1 MKHTKLTTPA
11 PGKADIVTR
20 RAAILHLDIV
30 GSTRQVVQNLIFAHH
45 QIQQTYQ
52 RISKICR
59 RNRGIPHELRGDAVV
74 AEFRFAADALKAAV
88 EIQTF
93 NRLLV
98 KNRFGKLIPSM
109 RIGVSFGE
117 VISGGNIINGLPVIR
132 AQRLEQKAGVG
143 QVVMDQYTRI
153 QLGDDSNI
161 HYELMGTCQLKG
173 FDEAIQIY
181 RLKLNSGTLSSG
193 AVITTLSQVASSW
206 VI

>member
-1 MKHTKLTTPA
+1 MKHTKLTTPT
-11 PGKADIVTR
+11 PGNPEIVTR
-20 RAAILHLDIV
+20 QAAILHLDIV
-30 GSTRQVVQNLIFAHH
+30 ESTRQVVHNLIFAHH

-52 RISKICR
+52 RISNNCR
-59 RNRGIPHELRGDAVV
+59 RNNGVPHELRGDAVV
-74 AEFRFAADALKAAV
+74 VEFRYAVDALKAAI

-98 KNRFGKLIPSM
+98 KNRFGKLIPPM

-143 QVVMDQYTRI
+143 QIMMDEYTLS
-153 QLGDDSNI
+153 QLDDDSNI
-161 HYELMGTCQLKG
+161 HYESMGTCQLKG
-173 FDEAIQIY
+173 FDEAIHIY
-181 RLKLNSGTLSSG
+181 RLKLNSGTLPSG

-206 VI
+206 AI